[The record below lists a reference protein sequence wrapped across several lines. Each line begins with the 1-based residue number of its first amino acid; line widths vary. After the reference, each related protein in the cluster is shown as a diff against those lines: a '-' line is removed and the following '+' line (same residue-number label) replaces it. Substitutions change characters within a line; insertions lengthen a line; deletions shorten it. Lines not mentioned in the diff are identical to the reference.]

1 MSFNQLQKIWDD
13 FLVSLM
19 FLTKIPVSRFRKNQV
34 SPNLTKAQ
42 WAFPLVGALV
52 GFIVILITTAFNSMG
67 LNAAAA
73 SSIGIVTGLLLL
85 GAFHESGLANMLD
98 IFTGELDKEQNVKIM
113 RKNRLATYGT
123 LGLIFY
129 TFLKI
134 SLIGNLLG
142 TPSCFLLVVGAY
154 ALGRTS
160 MVILRKFSIAA
171 DDKSS
176 GLLFSK
182 ASHSQVI
189 LSILLGAM
197 WLIPISFSLVIIS
210 ACLIL
215 IVTLGLR
222 FVASNRIGGISN
234 DVLGA
239 SVLIGE
245 ISLLTLFNLL
255 FVVES

>member
-1 MSFNQLQKIWDD
+1 MSFNQLQNIWDD
-13 FLVSLM
+13 FLVSLIL
-19 FLTKIPVSRFRKNQV
+19 LTKIPVSRFRKNQTT
-34 SPNLTKAQ
+34 PNLTKAQ

-52 GFIVILITTAFNSMG
+52 GFIVILIANALNSMG
-67 LNAAAA
+67 LNAAAS
-73 SSIGIVTGLLLL
+73 SSIGIVAGLFVV
-85 GAFHESGLANMLD
+85 GAFHENGLANMLD
-98 IFTGELDKEQNVKIM
+98 IFTGEFDKEQNVKIM
-113 RKNRLATYGT
+113 KKSRLATYGT

-134 SLIGNLLG
+134 SLISNLLG
-142 TPSCFLLVVGAY
+142 APGCILLVVGAH

-160 MVILRKFSIAA
+160 MVIIRKFSMAA
-171 DDKSS
+171 NDKSS
-176 GLLFSK
+176 NLLFSK
-182 ASHSQVI
+182 ASPSQII

-197 WLIPISFSLVIIS
+197 WFIPISFSLVIIS
-210 ACLIL
+210 TCFIL

-222 FVASNRIGGISN
+222 FLASNRIGGISN

-255 FVVES
+255 FAVES